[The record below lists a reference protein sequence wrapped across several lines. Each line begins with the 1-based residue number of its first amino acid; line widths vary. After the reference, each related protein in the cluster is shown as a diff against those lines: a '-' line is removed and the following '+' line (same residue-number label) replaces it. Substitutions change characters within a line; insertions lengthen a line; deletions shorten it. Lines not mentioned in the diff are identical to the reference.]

1 MNFWEMWYFDLSFS
15 GGKGAKQ
22 KTFKL
27 STSGCW
33 SLQFLKK
40 ALKFTG
46 IINGYM
52 HNKQHLLW
60 RRIYRNGGNGMNASH
75 LDCPLTS
82 CLNHLGR
89 TWIKCCCRAWKKT
102 DLSLRQRRRTSNALI
117 LLHQTMILDYWSARR
132 SETAAKISATD
143 LLLWI

>member
-1 MNFWEMWYFDLSFS
+1 MPN
-15 GGKGAKQ
+15 

-40 ALKFTG
+40 ALKCTSV
-46 IINGYM
+46 INGSVY
-52 HNKQHLLW
+52 KEQHLLCKTDLQRW
-60 RRIYRNGGNGMNASH
+60 GKLHERII

-89 TWIKCCCRAWKKT
+89 A
-102 DLSLRQRRRTSNALI
+102 
-117 LLHQTMILDYWSARR
+117 
-132 SETAAKISATD
+132 
-143 LLLWI
+143 